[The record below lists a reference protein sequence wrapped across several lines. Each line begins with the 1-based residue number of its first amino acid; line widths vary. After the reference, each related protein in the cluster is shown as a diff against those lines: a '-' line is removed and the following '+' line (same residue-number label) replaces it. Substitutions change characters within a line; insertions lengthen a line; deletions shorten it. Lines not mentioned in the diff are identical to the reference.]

1 MSRLLLKTKGMN
13 DMSVAGAP
21 SRSRSSLTQLTSLT
35 ATPVQTSA
43 PILYLLQ
50 HSWPPNMHTHM
61 CTCVRVQAHTQHA
74 HPSLQKHLALKLNFP
89 EADQAEKE

>member
-1 MSRLLLKTKGMN
+1 MTCPLLELLQGL
-13 DMSVAGAP
+13 SAV
-21 SRSRSSLTQLTSLT
+21 SLTQFTSLT

-50 HSWPPNMHTHM
+50 PSWPPNMHTHM
-61 CTCVRVQAHTQHA
+61 CACVLVQAHTQHAHA

-89 EADQAEKE
+89 EADHAEKE